1 MHWNSHN
8 SGANATQN
16 NDRPSDFA
24 NIIIL
29 RQSSVARS
37 LTKFQEKAL
46 AAKSSRA
53 DTAAY
58 KAFKEFDVNGDGTIA
73 VSELGNLVEVLGK
86 KLSKE
91 IVTQIV
97 EQCDKDADSTLTLEE
112 FKDFY
117 HRFNEERQA
126 EHRKQAL
133 LTREHLSSRDFNVS
147 FSMRCRRT
155 CVGATE
161 IGCCVFYKQLLL
173 LVSAIVMAL
182 MIPLFGATYRVRRI
196 RRRCQNTACVL
207 RYYYYFLSSHRSNGF
222 VSMPIHPFF
231 FSISFTHNQTR
242 RLTWTPLTATCMHSS
257 GVSIGFFPRHGRL
270 PATTTRFRIAF
281 QNGCWWPSVWFTAVS
296 TTT

>member
-1 MHWNSHN
+1 M
-8 SGANATQN
+8 
-16 NDRPSDFA
+16 
-24 NIIIL
+24 
-29 RQSSVARS
+29 
-37 LTKFQEKAL
+37 
-46 AAKSSRA
+46 
-53 DTAAY
+53 
-58 KAFKEFDVNGDGTIA
+58 NGDGTIA

-147 FSMRCRRT
+147 FSMRCRRM
-155 CVGATE
+155 CVGAAE

-207 RYYYYFLSSHRSNGF
+207 RYYFFCLSSHRSRFCVYTNT
-222 VSMPIHPFF
+222 SILFF
-231 FSISFTHNQTR
+231 NIFYT
-242 RLTWTPLTATCMHSS
+242 
-257 GVSIGFFPRHGRL
+257 
-270 PATTTRFRIAF
+270 
-281 QNGCWWPSVWFTAVS
+281 
-296 TTT
+296 